1 MVRSAPLV
9 KIPSKLRG
17 NCEVS
22 AGRDSDG
29 ECAGAKRV
37 IVEGESQR
45 RSGPSTSSLFP
56 LIISS
61 VLPHHSFLE
70 TISFMHLSRLLPRT
84 FALGLKLS
92 GLAKVPLAPL
102 PAVET
107 SKSLS
112 LNVAS
117 SRSRCGRPLE
127 IDVAWET
134 HLAQLGFDARGKLLL
149 GAVLHQWA
157 PLAEHRNLLSKCL

>member
-1 MVRSAPLV
+1 MSAACMVRSAPLV

-61 VLPHHSFLE
+61 VLPHHSFE
-70 TISFMHLSRLLPRT
+70 TISLMHLSPRT

-92 GLAKVPLAPL
+92 GLAKGAACAASCSRDLKEPI
-102 PAVET
+102 VERGIIE
-107 SKSLS
+107 KQI
-112 LNVAS
+112 
-117 SRSRCGRPLE
+117 CGRRLE
-127 IDVAWET
+127 MM
-134 HLAQLGFDARGKLLL
+134 LPGKPTS
-149 GAVLHQWA
+149 WA
-157 PLAEHRNLLSKCL
+157 SMREASFCSAPPCTSAIGREISGSYKSAS